1 MNMIQRWLSHLKDL
15 YIIKKQINGHGKNM
29 KEDNK
34 YYQMMADEIK
44 TIRDYNTMTFA
55 SQLLDVIP
63 EYFFT
68 VPASSSGKYHPE
80 NDLGEGGLVRH
91 SISVKR
97 ILEHL
102 LVLEGYFTFTNKEKE
117 LLKVAA
123 LFHDCM
129 KSGTQSDYEA
139 NEHTK
144 FLHPI
149 FASAFILVQ
158 AATTSFSYDDAMFI
172 ADAIASHM
180 GQWNTSNRESGSL
193 PTPVSDAQKILHLAD
208 YMSSRKDINMKLEK
222 PEISIEL
229 KQ

>member
-1 MNMIQRWLSHLKDL
+1 MIQRWLLHLKDL
-15 YIIKKQINGHGKNM
+15 YIIKKQTNGRGKNM
-29 KEDNK
+29 RKDSI
-34 YYQMMADEIK
+34 YYQMMSDEIN
-44 TIRDYNTMTFA
+44 TINDYNTREFA
-55 SQLLDVIP
+55 LKLLDEIP

-97 ILEHL
+97 ILDHL

-129 KSGTQSDYEA
+129 KSGTQSDYVA

-158 AATTSFSYDDAMFI
+158 AATVSFPYNDAMFI

-180 GQWNTSNRESGSL
+180 GQWHKSDRENGSL